1 MIPEY
6 STHFS
11 PLSDDTNLLP
21 PPSLLL
27 GMLLLL
33 VVHAEVVQVHAQVV
47 QVLKVI
53 WLAMARTSVF
63 FYGWYFFLGF
73 VPLTRADESNL
84 QWLP

>member
-11 PLSDDTNLLP
+11 PLSDDTKLLP

-33 VVHAEVVQVHAQVV
+33 VAHAEVVQVHAEVV

-63 FYGWYFFLGF
+63 FYGFF
-73 VPLTRADESNL
+73 S
-84 QWLP
+84 